1 MWGWPEGRRV
11 RAGWR
16 QAKGWGEMGTSVIV
30 STIKIKFTKV
40 RILKY
45 FKTLTY
51 EKGNVPGLLQEMTK

>member
-1 MWGWPEGRRV
+1 M